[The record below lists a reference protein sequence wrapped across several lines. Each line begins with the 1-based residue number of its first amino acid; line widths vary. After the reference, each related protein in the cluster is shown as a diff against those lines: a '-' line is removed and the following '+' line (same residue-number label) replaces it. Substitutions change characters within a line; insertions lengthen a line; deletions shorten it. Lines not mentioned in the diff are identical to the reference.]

1 MLQEL
6 QLSTSFVVTSNIEQ
20 TIASAPAPASVCLRS
35 LVTRRSVRKQAGQD
49 SAVQHPQTNL
59 QTNQL
64 SYDKRHPQLL
74 SPVFSWISTSALPH
88 LRTPSSEEWLTN
100 QAII

>member
-59 QTNQL
+59 QT
-64 SYDKRHPQLL
+64 S
-74 SPVFSWISTSALPH
+74 
-88 LRTPSSEEWLTN
+88 LRPWQPS
-100 QAII
+100 